1 MNLLSLLWHLQTTD
15 TELDDKAKRLR
26 EIEATYANAPNLD
39 AARAA
44 YENAQKRLATGRA
57 QLHDGELQA
66 QTLDAKIKSLEE
78 RLYSGRVTNPKEL
91 DGMEKDLQMH
101 QRQRRALEDK
111 LLELMENVEQAQA
124 RVEEAARALQQIETT
139 RARELEH
146 LARER
151 DALTARLAELNA
163 VREETRARLAAHADT
178 LRLYDHLRQTKAGRA
193 VVQVKREACGACGF
207 AIPTALIQRVRE
219 GNTLVLCSG
228 CGRILVG

>member
-1 MNLLSLLWHLQTTD
+1 MNLLSLLWQLQTTD
-15 TELDDKAKRLR
+15 TELDEKAKRLQQ
-26 EIEATYANAPNLD
+26 IDTALADTPNLD

-44 YENAQKRLATGRA
+44 HADAQKRLAHLRA

-66 QTLDAKIKSLEE
+66 LALDAKIKSIEE

-101 QRQRRALEDK
+101 KRQRNALDDKLLALMEAVEQAHARADETARALEH
-111 LLELMENVEQAQA
+111 
-124 RVEEAARALQQIETT
+124 IETT
-139 RARELEH
+139 RARELEQ

-151 DALTARLAELNA
+151 DALIARLAELNTA
-163 VREETRARLAAHADT
+163 REETRARLAAHADA
-178 LRLYDHLRQTKAGRA
+178 LRLYDQLRQTKAGRA
-193 VVQVKREACGACGF
+193 VVQLKRDACGACGF

-219 GNTLVLCSG
+219 GNVLVLCSG